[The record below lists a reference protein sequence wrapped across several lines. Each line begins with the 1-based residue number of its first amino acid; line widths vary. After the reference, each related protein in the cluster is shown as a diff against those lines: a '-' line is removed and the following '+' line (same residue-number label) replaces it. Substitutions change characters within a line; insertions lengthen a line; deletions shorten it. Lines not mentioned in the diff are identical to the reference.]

1 MGTKAVVVRNP
12 KSLAKAQED
21 AVNQVC
27 RDNGDLVSVTAVW
40 QPRLFSEEGDDAIV
54 YVTTKR

>member
-40 QPRLFSEEGDDAIV
+40 HPRIFPVEGDEASV